1 MVERENSKSN
11 LPPAEGKDLEDARK
25 KLEEKEAE
33 EMKNKDEAFKERV
46 NVVERFAMEL
56 VKKFKKSVKSVVL
69 YGSTTTGK
77 FHEKSDI
84 DVFIIID
91 DTEFPQEPSPG
102 LKDSIWRDLLDI
114 ASKVDKRITVQ
125 SYMFLTEFWENV
137 RMVEPVVLA
146 ILRNGLAVYDVGVFM
161 PAKRML
167 ERGLISLTR
176 EAIDK
181 KITAAPEFVKMAY
194 GKLKSPGHYIEQAMA
209 YAGNAALMSFGEYPT
224 NKELVPEMLEK
235 VFAKKGLLEM
245 RYVKMAR
252 DIHLFAKEMEHIG
265 DKEAAER
272 AGEIGKHVI
281 MADEFVQRM
290 DKLIKELGKR
300 DKGANLMENYKTLLK
315 ANVMALKL
323 LNIMPPERLEDL
335 PKEMNKAFPK
345 LAMLHNEVFDKL
357 TDLLMKIKEG
367 KEAEI
372 DEEEIKRI
380 EKRLQEYLE
389 KLREELKDLKKKGK
403 IKEDIPKF
411 I

>member
-1 MVERENSKSN
+1 MEDKEKISTSI
-11 LPPAEGKDLEDARK
+11 PTEGKDLEDAKKKIERK
-25 KLEEKEAE
+25 EVEELLK
-33 EMKNKDEAFKERV
+33 KDEAFKERLKV
-46 NVVERFAMEL
+46 AEQFATEL

-102 LKDSIWRDLLDI
+102 LKDSIWRDILDI
-114 ASKVDKRITVQ
+114 AAKVDKRITVQ

-146 ILRNGLAVYDVGVFM
+146 ILRNGLVVYDVGVFM

-167 ERGLISLTR
+167 ERGLVSLTR

-181 KITAAPEFVKMAY
+181 KITAAPEFIKMAY

-245 RYVKMAR
+245 KYVKMAR
-252 DIHLFAKEMEHIG
+252 DIHLFAKELEHMS
-265 DKEAAER
+265 DKEAAEK

-281 MADEFVQRM
+281 IADEFVQRM
-290 DKLIKELGKR
+290 ERLIKELSKR
-300 DKGANLMENYKTLLK
+300 DKGANLMESYKTLLK

-323 LNIMPPERLEDL
+323 LNIMPPEKLEDL

-345 LAMLHNEVFDKL
+345 LTLLHNEVFDKL
-357 TDLLMKIKEG
+357 TDMLMKVKEG
-367 KEAEI
+367 KESEI
-372 DEEEIKRI
+372 DEAEIKRV
-380 EKRLQEYLE
+380 EERLKEYLD

>member
-1 MVERENSKSN
+1 MEEQEKVKTNI
-11 LPPAEGKDLEDARK
+11 PVEGKDLEDAK
-25 KLEEKEAE
+25 KKMEEKEAQ
-33 EMKNKDEAFKERV
+33 EMLKRSEAFKERV
-46 NVVERFAMEL
+46 NVAERFATEL

-77 FHEKSDI
+77 FHDKSDI
-84 DVFIIID
+84 DIFIIID

-102 LKDSIWRDLLDI
+102 LKDSIWRDILDI
-114 ASKVDKRITVQ
+114 ATKVDKRITVQ
-125 SYMFLTEFWENV
+125 SYMFLTEFWENI

-146 ILRNGLAVYDVGVFM
+146 ILRNGLVVYDVGVFM

-167 ERGLISLTR
+167 ERGLVSLTR

-181 KITAAPEFVKMAY
+181 KITAAPEFIKMAY
-194 GKLKSPGHYIEQAMA
+194 GKLKAPGHYIEQAMA

-235 VFAKKGLLEM
+235 IFAKKGLLEM
-245 RYVKMAR
+245 KYVKMAR
-252 DIHLFAKEMEHIG
+252 DIHLFAKELEHMS
-265 DKEAAER
+265 DKEAAGNAE
-272 AGEIGKHVI
+272 EIGKYVI

-290 DKLIKELGKR
+290 EKLIKEISKR
-300 DKGANLMENYKTLLK
+300 DKGANLMEAYKTLLK

-323 LNIMPPERLEDL
+323 LNIIPPEKLEDL

-345 LAMLHNEVFDKL
+345 LTMLHNEVFDNL
-357 TDLLMKIKEG
+357 TDMLMKVKEG
-367 KEAEI
+367 KEGEI
-372 DEEEIKRI
+372 DDEKIKRV
-380 EKRLQEYLE
+380 EKRLNEYLD

-403 IKEDIPKF
+403 IKEEIPKF